1 MKIKI
6 EIDMTPEEAKEMF
19 VPGDKQTEFMQ
30 VTYNAYVK
38 ALNSMIMD
46 HVDPYNF
53 TTDHRRCVLV
63 SSGCC
68 NERQAVDRNKRF
80 YDRRGCIRKNIRIKY
95 ESH

>member
-38 ALNSMIMD
+38 ALNNMIMD
-46 HVDPYNF
+46 HVDPFNF
-53 TTDHRRCVLV
+53 T
-63 SSGCC
+63 G
-68 NERQAVDRNKRF
+68 
-80 YDRRGCIRKNIRIKY
+80 KNDKGKN
-95 ESH
+95 